1 MSAPTPSGLYGLLA
15 EFHAPEEIV
24 KAAAGVYA
32 AGYRKVDAYTPY
44 PMEDV
49 LDALHLHRTHVPMLA
64 LTGGVLGLVG
74 GFALQYWSSVNAYP
88 LNIGGRPL
96 FSWPAFIVPAFET
109 TVLGAAVA
117 TVLGMLL
124 LNGFPQ
130 PYHPVFNVKSFA
142 TASRDRFFLC
152 VESRD
157 PKFDLQG
164 SRELLMRLGA
174 HEVSEVQP

>member
-1 MSAPTPSGLYGLLA
+1 MSGPALYGLLA

-24 KAAAGVYA
+24 RAAAGVYA

-49 LDALHLHRTHVPMLA
+49 LDALHLHHTHVPKLA
-64 LTGGVLGLVG
+64 LGGGLAGLVG
-74 GFALQYWSSVNAYP
+74 GFALQYWSSVIAYP

-109 TVLGAAVA
+109 TVLGAAIA

-157 PKFDLQG
+157 PSFDLRQTG
-164 SRELLMRLGA
+164 QLLRSLGA
-174 HEVSEVQP
+174 HEVSEVEP

>member
-1 MSAPTPSGLYGLLA
+1 MSTEAAYGLLA

-24 KAAAGVYA
+24 KAAEAVYA

-44 PMEDV
+44 PMEEV
-49 LDALHLHRTHVPMLA
+49 LDALHLHETHVPKLA
-64 LTGGVLGLVG
+64 LAGGLLGLLG
-74 GFALQYWSSVNAYP
+74 GFGLEYWASVIAYP
-88 LNIGGRPL
+88 MNVGGRP
-96 FSWPAFIVPAFET
+96 FASWPAFVVPAFET
-109 TVLGAAVA
+109 TVLGSALV
-117 TVLGMLL
+117 TVVGMLL

-157 PKFDLQG
+157 PKFDALKT
-164 SRELLMRLGA
+164 RELLQGLGA
-174 HEVSEVQP
+174 SEVSEVEP

>member
-1 MSAPTPSGLYGLLA
+1 MSHPARYGLLA

-24 KAAAGVYA
+24 KAAEAVYA

-44 PMEDV
+44 PMEQV
-49 LDALHLHRTHVPMLA
+49 LDALHLHETHVPKLA
-64 LTGGVLGLVG
+64 LVGGLAGLVG
-74 GFALQYWSSVNAYP
+74 GFGLEYWASVIAYP
-88 LNIGGRPL
+88 MNIGGRP
-96 FSWPAFIVPAFET
+96 FASWPAFVVPAFET
-109 TVLGAAVA
+109 TVLGAALA
-117 TVLGMLL
+117 TVVGMLL

-157 PKFDLQG
+157 PRFDAQKT
-164 SRELLMRLGA
+164 RELLKSLGA
-174 HEVSEVQP
+174 HEVSEVAE